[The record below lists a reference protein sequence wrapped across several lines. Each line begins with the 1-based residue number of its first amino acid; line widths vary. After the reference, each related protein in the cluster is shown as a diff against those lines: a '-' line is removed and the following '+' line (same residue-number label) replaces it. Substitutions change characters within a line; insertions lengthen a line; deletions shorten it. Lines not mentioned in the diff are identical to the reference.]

1 MDKNTKGLTLGALA
15 AVSYGTN
22 PLFAL
27 PLYTTGIGVNSV
39 LFYRYTFAVLI
50 YGIWLKL
57 VKKTSLRLTKS
68 EVLPLFFLG
77 IFFSLSSLLLFEA
90 FHYIEAGV
98 ACTIL
103 FVYPVMVAILMALF
117 FKEKITKSVLLSISL
132 ILTGLY
138 FLYSGKSDGSGLN
151 LHGVLIVLLSAL
163 MYALYIVGVK
173 NIKKVNEMNSEKLTF
188 YVMLFGLLVYIY
200 NLHFCKDLQILT
212 TPSQWLLSIGLA
224 LFPTILSIE
233 TITISIKL
241 IGSTKASI
249 LGSLEPI
256 TALIIGLT
264 VFHEHLSCEI
274 LVGVFAILLGVLVII
289 INKKKVEA

>member
-1 MDKNTKGLTLGALA
+1 MDKNTKGFTLGALA

-27 PLYTTGIGVNSV
+27 PLYAKGIGVNSV
-39 LFYRYTFAVLI
+39 LFYRYIFAVFI

-57 VKKTSLRLTKS
+57 VKKTSLTLTKS

-103 FVYPVMVAILMALF
+103 FVYPVMVAILMEIF

-138 FLYSGKSDGSGLN
+138 FLYSGKSEGSGLN
-151 LHGVLIVLLSAL
+151 MHGV
-163 MYALYIVGVK
+163 
-173 NIKKVNEMNSEKLTF
+173 
-188 YVMLFGLLVYIY
+188 
-200 NLHFCKDLQILT
+200 
-212 TPSQWLLSIGLA
+212 
-224 LFPTILSIE
+224 
-233 TITISIKL
+233 
-241 IGSTKASI
+241 
-249 LGSLEPI
+249 
-256 TALIIGLT
+256 
-264 VFHEHLSCEI
+264 
-274 LVGVFAILLGVLVII
+274 
-289 INKKKVEA
+289 

>member
-57 VKKTSLRLTKS
+57 VKRTSLRLTKS

-138 FLYSGKSDGSGLN
+138 FLYSGKPDGSGLN

-200 NLHFCKDLQILT
+200 NLHFYKDLQILT

-289 INKKKVEA
+289 INKKKVKA